1 MPFNADKCKRLH
13 VGHSYPSV
21 NYSIGGVERK
31 LRESGCSSQRIE
43 TLRFDE
49 SCGLVKSLDCFPLTK
64 LKPHSF
70 CSSPHFT
77 NRRINIL

>member
-1 MPFNADKCKRLH
+1 MYWNKDYAT
-13 VGHSYPSV
+13 GSYLILSPV
-21 NYSIGGVERK
+21 NWNRH
-31 LRESGCSSQRIE
+31 RESGCSSQRIE